1 MEFIKIKFR
10 KAMRKYAFYSPLH
23 GNTKWILKH
32 RHTSLSPKRES
43 KFYCDD
49 WLEQIET
56 ILMNKAF
63 KITILNNLCM
73 TASNYKFLAF

>member
-1 MEFIKIKFR
+1 MEYYKNKIQKSDE
-10 KAMRKYAFYSPLH
+10 KIAFYSPLP

-32 RHTSLSPKRES
+32 RHISWSPKRES